1 MIATIAAI
9 QLAKTF
15 SNCCV
20 IVTVTAII
28 WTPAYMETAQRSK
41 CDRGSDRSDRSDH
54 ISGNQALNVRCYVTI
69 DLCHTAPC

>member
-15 SNCCV
+15 SNRCV

-41 CDRGSDRSDRSDH
+41 CDRGSESGSYRSDRSDH
-54 ISGNQALNVRCYVTI
+54 METRL
-69 DLCHTAPC
+69 